1 MKGIVLAGGSG
12 TRLWPI
18 TRGLSK
24 QLLPIYD
31 KPLVHYP
38 IATLMT
44 ANIREILIISTPE
57 HLSLYRDLL
66 GDGSRIGL
74 KFSYAVQSK
83 PEGVAQALLVAESW
97 LAGSS
102 VALILG
108 DNIFHG
114 SGLGRNLSKFN
125 EIDGAQIFAYQ
136 VSNPERYGVV
146 KFDQFGNATKL
157 VEKPKIPES
166 NYAIPGLYFYDSKAV
181 RLAKSLEYSDRG
193 ELEIT
198 DLNSAYLKQGK
209 LKVDVLPRGT
219 AWLDTGTF
227 ESMNDASN
235 YIRIIEERQ
244 GKKVSCLE
252 EVALEMG
259 FIDESKL
266 KSIITDFSTSPYG
279 LYLSKL
285 LSSNG

>member
-1 MKGIVLAGGSG
+1 MKGIVLAGGAG

-18 TRGLSK
+18 TRALSK

-44 ANIREILIISTPE
+44 AGIREILIISTPE
-57 HLSLYRDLL
+57 HLGLYSELL
-66 GDGSRIGL
+66 GDGTKLGI
-74 KFSYAVQSK
+74 KFSYVVQPK
-83 PEGVAQALLVAESW
+83 PQGLAQALIVAETW

-114 SGLGRNLSKFN
+114 SGLGRNLSRFT
-125 EIDGAQIFAYQ
+125 DVVGAQIFAYQ
-136 VSNPERYGVV
+136 VSDPERYGVV
-146 KFDQFGNATKL
+146 TFDERGKVTSL
-157 VEKPKIPES
+157 TEKPRNPKS
-166 NYAIPGLYFYDSKAV
+166 DYAIPGLYFYDSTAV
-181 RLAKSLEYSDRG
+181 QLAKSLEYSQRG

-198 DLNSAYLKQGK
+198 ALNNAYLRQGR
-209 LKVDVLPRGT
+209 LQVEVLPRGT

-252 EVALEMG
+252 EIALEMG
-259 FIDESKL
+259 FID
-266 KSIITDFSTSPYG
+266 KSQLEAIISEFSTSPYG
-279 LYLSKL
+279 LYLAKL
-285 LSSNG
+285 LKTNE

>member
-1 MKGIVLAGGSG
+1 MKGIVLAGGAG
-12 TRLWPI
+12 TRLSPI
-18 TRGLSK
+18 TKGLSK

-38 IATLMT
+38 IGTLM
-44 ANIREILIISTPE
+44 AAGIREILIISTPE
-57 HLSLYRDLL
+57 HIHLYRDLL
-66 GDGSRIGL
+66 GDGSNLGIE
-74 KFSYAVQSK
+74 FSYEVQLK
-83 PEGVAQALLVAESW
+83 PKGLAQALIISEKW

-114 SGLGRNLSKFN
+114 SGLGRNLAKFN
-125 EIDGAQIFAYQ
+125 NVDGAQIFAYR
-136 VSNPERYGVV
+136 VSDPERYGVV
-146 KFDQFGNATKL
+146 SFDSAGNVKNLT
-157 VEKPKIPES
+157 EKPNDPES
-166 NYAIPGLYFYDSKAV
+166 NYAVPGLYFYDATASD
-181 RLAKSLEYSDRG
+181 RAKKLEFSERG

-198 DLNSAYLKQGK
+198 ALNAAYLLEGK
-209 LKVDVLPRGT
+209 LRVEVLPRGT

-252 EVALEMG
+252 EIALEMG
-259 FIDESKL
+259 WIDSSKL
-266 KSIITDFSTSPYG
+266 QEIIPTYVGSPYG

-285 LSSNG
+285 LVSE